1 VALVAAMAGCSVVG
15 DVVRRPIHGVD
26 LNAASVDEVAKLP
39 GLSEADAVRIVDR
52 RPYQTEAD
60 LVSWGIVSQ
69 EQFDRFEMRAY
80 VSRVQPEGETR
91 SCAAIGTPPPE
102 PAASEPS
109 RESADES
116 PEETGDTPPEDAP
129 EDSSEDDVAP

>member
-1 VALVAAMAGCSVVG
+1 MAGCSIVG

-26 LNAASVDEVAKLP
+26 LNTASVDEVAKLP
-39 GLSEADAVRIVDR
+39 GLAEADAARIVDR
-52 RPYQTEAD
+52 RPYQIEGD

-80 VSRVQPEGETR
+80 VSRVQREGETR
-91 SCAAIGTPPPE
+91 SCAAIGTPPE
-102 PAASEPS
+102 PAAHEPS
-109 RESADES
+109 DES

-129 EDSSEDDVAP
+129 EDSPEDDVAP